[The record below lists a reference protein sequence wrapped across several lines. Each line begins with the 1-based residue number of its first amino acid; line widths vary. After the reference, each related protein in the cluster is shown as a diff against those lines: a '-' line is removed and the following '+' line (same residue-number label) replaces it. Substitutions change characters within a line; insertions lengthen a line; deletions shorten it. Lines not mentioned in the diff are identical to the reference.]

1 MAAWSILLLIV
12 VIILVYIVVSK
23 IYYEHKIKTGRRNL
37 VGKVIFFIVK
47 IQWTHT
53 QQLHIFKS
61 KYTPISLYLPSNNVN
76 KIIVFPTENESANE
90 EIFISEWMNYDQ
102 IVSIIINTQDIINHH
117 SLEDIIFV

>member
-37 VGKVIFFIVK
+37 AGKVTFFMAK

-53 QQLHIFKS
+53 HTHNNFI
-61 KYTPISLYLPSNNVN
+61 YSNQNIETTKIYVN
-76 KIIVFPTENESANE
+76 F
-90 EIFISEWMNYDQ
+90 
-102 IVSIIINTQDIINHH
+102 IVSAFEQCKQKKNYFPPKMRVPTKKYLSVNG
-117 SLEDIIFV
+117 